1 MSWAVVKIVDAGM
14 GRKIVGCIVGPFEI
28 EHVAYE
34 YAEKAGRS
42 ALGYEMWIVRE
53 LQTPSQL

>member
-1 MSWAVVKIVDAGM
+1 VTWAVVKIVDAGI
-14 GRKIVGCIVGPFEI
+14 GKIVGCIVGPFEI

-42 ALGYEMWIVRE
+42 SLGYEKWIVRE